1 MAKEI
6 LGLIKLQI
14 PAGGANPSPPVGPA
28 LGQRG
33 LNIMDFCKAFN
44 DKTKDLEKG
53 APIPV
58 IITAYKDRSFD
69 FTTKLPPVSYYL
81 KKAAKIKKGNSTPGR
96 SLVGKV
102 SINDIEKI
110 AKDKMIKQGKYT
122 GGKVK
127 KGYDLGE
134 NGQLVVC
141 EKEQKEINLVK
152 SLRAKGKKYK
162 EIKSF
167 MEKYTS

>member
-1 MAKEI
+1 MAKEV

-44 DKTKDLEKG
+44 EKTKDLEKG

-58 IITAYKDRSFD
+58 VITAYKDRT
-69 FTTKLPPVSYYL
+69 FTFITKLPPVSYYL

-96 SLVGKV
+96 TLVGKV
-102 SINDIEKI
+102 TLEDVKKI
-110 AKDKMIKQGKYT
+110 ASEKMVDLNAIDLEGAVNM
-122 GGKVK
+122 VK
-127 KGYDLGE
+127 GSAISMGME
-134 NGQLVVC
+134 VV
-141 EKEQKEINLVK
+141 I
-152 SLRAKGKKYK
+152 
-162 EIKSF
+162 
-167 MEKYTS
+167 